1 MITPL
6 VINAEAFNNDS
17 HIEARVAAV
26 DAGVQGALRASLC
39 FLYQDDGPI
48 NLSRLRLIAAEEYL
62 DEAERVVIRWLYTRT
77 NGRLRRT
84 YGSAA
89 LLAARV
95 SRYRCEVCGF
105 PDVRVLNID
114 HVDGRVVDTTFA
126 CLCANCHAIKSRK
139 HDWTGLKLVPV
150 GASAVELVGG
160 SGQYHEITAEGSQL
174 VDEGFV

>member
-1 MITPL
+1 MVLFSNGPLFGLYWMITPL

-17 HIEARVAAV
+17 HIEARVSAV
-26 DAGVQGALRASLC
+26 GAGAQGALRTALC

-48 NLSRLRLIAAEEYL
+48 NLPRLRLVVAEEFL

-77 NGRLRRT
+77 NGSLRKT

-114 HVDGRVVDTTFA
+114 HVDGRVVGTAFA

-139 HDWTGLKLVPV
+139 HDWTGLKLVPE
-150 GASAVELVGG
+150 GASA
-160 SGQYHEITAEGSQL
+160 HEQGY
-174 VDEGFV
+174 